1 MAVDPVTPQLERLCR
16 ATVEI
21 GPPLQVGPTPL
32 GERRIIPITGGRVEG
47 ERLRG
52 EVLPGGAD
60 WQIVRADG
68 AAVLEARYCVR
79 AEDGALIFVV
89 NTGIRVAAPDVLA
102 RLARGEPVAPREYY
116 FRTTPR
122 FETSAPRYAWL
133 NDVVAVGSAVRTP
146 GAVILDFYV
155 VR

>member
-1 MAVDPVTPQLERLCR
+1 MTPDPVIPRLDLLCR
-16 ATVEI
+16 ATVELGAPILI
-21 GPPLQVGPTPL
+21 GLTPL

-47 ERLRG
+47 ERLGG

-68 AAVLEARYCVR
+68 AVILDARYRGR
-79 AEDGALIFVV
+79 AADGALVFVE
-89 NTGIRVAAPDVLA
+89 NRGLRAGPPDVLA
-102 RLARGEPVAPREYY
+102 RLARGEHVAPDEYY

-122 FETSAPRYAWL
+122 FETASPGYAWL
-133 NDVVAVGSAVRTP
+133 NSVVAVGSAVRSP
-146 GAVILDFYV
+146 DAVILDFYV

>member
-1 MAVDPVTPQLERLCR
+1 M
-16 ATVEI
+16 
-21 GPPLQVGPTPL
+21 PL

-52 EVLPGGAD
+52 DVLPGGAD
-60 WQIVRADG
+60 WQVVRPDG

-79 AEDGALIFVV
+79 ATDGALIFVE
-89 NTGIRVAAPDVLA
+89 NKGLRAGPPEVLA
-102 RLARGEPVAPREYY
+102 RLARGEPVAPGEYY

-122 FETSAPRYAWL
+122 FETAAPRYAWL
-133 NDVVAVGSAVRTP
+133 NDIVAVGSAIRTP

-155 VR
+155 VS